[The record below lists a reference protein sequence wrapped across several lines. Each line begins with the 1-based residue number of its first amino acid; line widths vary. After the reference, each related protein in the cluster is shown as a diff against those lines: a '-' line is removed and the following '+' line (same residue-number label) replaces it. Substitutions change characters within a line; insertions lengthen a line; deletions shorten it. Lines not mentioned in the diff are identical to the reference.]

1 MSAIEVN
8 DLTKRF
14 GPVTAVDAVSFEVQ
28 PGVVTG
34 YLGPNGAGKTTTL
47 RMILG
52 LAHPTS
58 GTATV
63 EGKRYVELDE
73 PTRTVGA
80 VLERSGFHPGRRARD
95 HLRTVARAA
104 RLPESRADEV
114 LEAVALTDAG
124 GRRAGQYSLGMR
136 QRLSL
141 ATALLGEPRI
151 LILDEPANGLDPQG
165 IRWLRDYLRWYAAQG
180 RTVLV
185 SSHVLAEMS
194 QTADAVIVIARGKVV
209 AQGPLEE
216 IVASASG
223 GAVVVRSPGAQR
235 LGDALRGEGLSVE
248 SSGDGA
254 LVVTGAEAA
263 AVGDLAFRAGVAV
276 HELRDRE
283 ASLEDVFFELTGEE
297 SRPS

>member
-1 MSAIEVN
+1 VSAIEVN

-63 EGKRYVELDE
+63 EGKRYVELHE

-124 GRRAGQYSLGMR
+124 DRRAGQYSLGMR

-209 AQGPLEE
+209 AQGLLEE
-216 IVASASG
+216 IVAGASG
-223 GAVVVRSPGAQR
+223 GAVVVRSPGRQR
-235 LGDALRGEGLSVE
+235 LADTLREKGLSVE
-248 SSGDGA
+248 TSGDDA
-254 LVVTGAEAA
+254 LVVTGTEAA
-263 AVGDLAFRAGVAV
+263 VVGDLAFRAGVAV
-276 HELRDRE
+276 HELRERE

>member
-63 EGKRYVELDE
+63 EGKQYVELAE

-209 AQGPLEE
+209 AQGALEE
-216 IVASASG
+216 IVAGASG
-223 GAVVVRSPGAQR
+223 GAVVVRSPGAPQ
-235 LGDALRGEGLSVE
+235 LAEALRGEGFGVE
-248 SSGDGA
+248 VGQDDS

-276 HELRDRE
+276 HELRERE

>member
-1 MSAIEVN
+1 MSSIEVR

-14 GPVTAVDAVSFEVQ
+14 GSVTAVDGVSFEVE
-28 PGVVTG
+28 PGLVTG
-34 YLGPNGAGKTTTL
+34 FLGPNGAGKTTTL

-58 GTATV
+58 GTAAV
-63 EGKRYVELDE
+63 EGSPYVDLAD
-73 PTRTVGA
+73 PARTVGA

-95 HLRTVARAA
+95 HLRTLARAA

-209 AQGPLEE
+209 AQGPLAE
-216 IVASASG
+216 IVAGASG
-223 GAVVVRSPGAQR
+223 GAVLVRSPGAER
-235 LGDALRGEGLSVE
+235 LVGALRGEGFHVE
-248 SSGDGA
+248 TTPDGS
-254 LVVTGAEAA
+254 LVVTGTEAA
-263 AVGDLAFRAGVAV
+263 AVGDLALREGLAV
-276 HELRDRE
+276 HELRERE

>member
-58 GTATV
+58 GEATV

>member
-1 MSAIEVN
+1 MSAIEVH

-14 GPVTAVDAVSFEVQ
+14 GAITAVDGVSFEVQ

-34 YLGPNGAGKTTTL
+34 FLGPNGAGKTTTL
-47 RMILG
+47 RMVLG

-58 GTATV
+58 GTALV
-63 EGKRYVELDE
+63 EGSRYADLGE
-73 PTRTVGA
+73 PIRAVGA

-104 RLPESRADEV
+104 RLPEERADEV

-136 QRLSL
+136 QRLAL

-165 IRWLRDYLRWYAAQG
+165 IRWLRDYMRWYAAQG

-209 AQGPLEE
+209 AQGPLEQV
-216 IVASASG
+216 VAGASG
-223 GAVVVRSPGAQR
+223 GAVQVRSPSADK
-235 LGDALRGEGLSVE
+235 LADALRREGHGVE
-248 SSGDGA
+248 AGGDGG
-254 LVVTGAEAA
+254 LIVTGTEAA
-263 AVGDLAFRAGVAV
+263 AVGDLAFREGVPV
-276 HELRDRE
+276 HELRERQ

>member
-1 MSAIEVN
+1 MSSIEVR

-14 GPVTAVDAVSFEVQ
+14 GSVMAVDGVSFDVE

-34 YLGPNGAGKTTTL
+34 FLGPNGAGKTTTL

-52 LAHPTS
+52 LARPTS
-58 GTATV
+58 GTASV
-63 EGKRYVELDE
+63 EGSAYAGLAD
-73 PTRTVGA
+73 PIATVGA

-136 QRLSL
+136 QRLAL

-165 IRWLRDYLRWYAAQG
+165 IRWLRDYMRWYAAQG

-185 SSHVLAEMS
+185 SSHLLAEMS

-209 AQGPLEE
+209 AQGALDE
-216 IVASASG
+216 IVSGASSG
-223 GAVVVRSPGAQR
+223 GVQVRSPAADR
-235 LGDALRGEGLSVE
+235 LGDALQREGFGVE
-248 SSGDGA
+248 AGGDGA
-254 LVVTGAEAA
+254 LVVTGTDAA
-263 AVGDLAFRAGVAV
+263 AVGDLALREGVAL
-276 HELRDRE
+276 HELRERE

>member
-1 MSAIEVN
+1 MSSIEVR

-14 GPVTAVDAVSFEVQ
+14 GSVTAVDGVSFEVE
-28 PGVVTG
+28 PGLVTG
-34 YLGPNGAGKTTTL
+34 FLGPNGAGKTTTL

-58 GTATV
+58 GTAAV
-63 EGKRYVELDE
+63 EGSPYVDLAD
-73 PTRTVGA
+73 PARTVGA

-95 HLRTVARAA
+95 HLRTLARAA

-209 AQGPLEE
+209 AQGPLAE
-216 IVASASG
+216 IVAGASG
-223 GAVVVRSPGAQR
+223 GAVLVRSPGAER
-235 LGDALRGEGLSVE
+235 LVGALRGEGFHVE
-248 SSGDGA
+248 TAPDGS
-254 LVVTGAEAA
+254 LVVTGTEAA
-263 AVGDLAFRAGVAV
+263 AVGDLALREGLAV
-276 HELRDRE
+276 HELRERE

>member
-209 AQGPLEE
+209 AQGLLEE

-235 LGDALRGEGLSVE
+235 LADALRGEGLGVE
-248 SSGDGA
+248 AGGDDA

-276 HELRDRE
+276 HELRQRE
-283 ASLEDVFFELTGEE
+283 ASLEDVFFELTGDE

>member
-63 EGKRYVELDE
+63 EGKHYVELDE

-209 AQGPLEE
+209 AQGALWRRSWP
-216 IVASASG
+216 
-223 GAVVVRSPGAQR
+223 VR
-235 LGDALRGEGLSVE
+235 
-248 SSGDGA
+248 
-254 LVVTGAEAA
+254 
-263 AVGDLAFRAGVAV
+263 
-276 HELRDRE
+276 RE
-283 ASLEDVFFELTGEE
+283 ARSWCAAPARSGWPTRCAE
-297 SRPS
+297 RA